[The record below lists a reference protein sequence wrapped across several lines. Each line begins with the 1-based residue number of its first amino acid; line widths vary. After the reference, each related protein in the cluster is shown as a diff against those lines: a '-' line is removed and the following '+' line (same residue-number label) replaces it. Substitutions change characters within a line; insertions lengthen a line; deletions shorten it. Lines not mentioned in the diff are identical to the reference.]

1 VAEIAKLGIVEM
13 LGLILPLA
21 TRIVGERF
29 AKLAAWGIVALI
41 AAAIIGG
48 AVWWFNDTVEDARID
63 GVKAGVTAERVEAQG
78 KVIENVQTAND
89 TRADVRDERSRAAYD
104 ECVRSARNAANCER
118 FLPE

>member
-29 AKLAAWGIVALI
+29 AKLASWAFVVLLTAT
-41 AAAIIGG
+41 AIGA
-48 AVWWFNDTVEDARID
+48 AVWWFTDTVDDAHD
-63 GVKAGVTAERVEAQG
+63 AGVKQGVTAERIEAQG
-78 KVIENVQTAND
+78 KVIENVKAANE
-89 TRADVRDERSRAAYD
+89 TRAAVRDERNRAAYD

>member
-1 VAEIAKLGIVEM
+1 M
-13 LGLILPLA
+13 FGLILPLA

-41 AAAIIGG
+41 ATAIGA
-48 AVWWFNDTVEDARID
+48 AVWWFTDTVDNARD
-63 GVKAGVTAERVEAQG
+63 EGVKQGATAERVEAQG
-78 KVIENVQTAND
+78 KALENVQTAND